1 MPHPRL
7 ALLIATTAIALA
19 LAAPAQAATRSVCS
33 ACTYTTIQTA
43 VTASNPGDVID
54 VAWGVYTESVQI
66 GAGHNDIT
74 IIGEQAGV
82 DARSGRPGA
91 LETIVEPDA
100 LPAHAGRAFN
110 IQTDGITIDGV
121 TVRSGAAGIWTQDV
135 TSGHYFVNNIFHDNS
150 IGVYPSVDGTRLTR
164 IRHNLFRHNNSGM
177 GATPPAAGAG
187 NGIYA
192 DAGTYDLTVDENRF
206 EGNLNASIF
215 LAHVPVGAPNRDI
228 RIIDNV
234 SATDTT
240 TGPPTPNGPAAYI
253 VQSRDVLIQG
263 NKSTDSYLAGFYLEN
278 DVNVLLRDNTV
289 VNPGDGYTSIRIGT
303 SNGLGPSQGIEAI
316 GNTLLGG
323 PQAITYGTWALRVS
337 DGASNGPVEF
347 HFNRVVGNRNGVENE
362 DFNTGDR
369 INAQN
374 NWWGKNTG
382 PNTAG
387 ADPATNVVFD
397 PWLVLGIGAS
407 PTLIPPDGTSTSTI
421 TADLRHDSNGDPTG
435 ANDFPD
441 GTSIGFATTLGTLQF
456 ASRPTFAGAATN
468 TLKSSTTPGT
478 ATVSGTLDNQTVST
492 PVTFGSPPQGPQ
504 GNPGLQGTQG
514 TPGNQGL
521 PGPRGPSGAITL
533 PAFRIL
539 KVNSAGSFPRR
550 LFLRGFQV
558 CATPSHAA
566 SLRFEL
572 SAPSGLLGV
581 RNRAVGTGERCVGFV
596 PNPRGLTLGVFR
608 VRVRVIARRGSLR
621 ASRDRFILIRR

>member
-1 MPHPRL
+1 MYRMTFPRL

-33 ACTYTTIQTA
+33 ACTYTTIQGA
-43 VTASNPGDVID
+43 VDASNPGDVID
-54 VAWGVYTESVQI
+54 VASGVYTESVQI
-66 GAGHNDIT
+66 LAPHNDIT
-74 IIGEQAGV
+74 ILGEQAGV
-82 DARSGRPGA
+82 DARNGRPGA

-100 LPAHAGRAFN
+100 VPAHAGRAFN

-150 IGVYPSVDGTRLTR
+150 IGVYPNVDGGRLTR
-164 IRHNLFRHNNSGM
+164 IRHNLFRQNNLGM

-206 EGNLNASIF
+206 AGNLNASIF
-215 LAHVPVGAPNRDI
+215 LAHVPAGAPNRDI
-228 RIIDNV
+228 RILDNV
-234 SATDTT
+234 STTDTT

-263 NKSTDSYLAGFYLEN
+263 NTSTDSYMAGFYLEN
-278 DVNVLLRDNTV
+278 DVNVILRDNTV
-289 VNPGDGYTSIRIGT
+289 VNPGDDYTSIRIGI
-303 SNGLGPSQGIEAI
+303 SNLLGPSQGIEAI

-323 PQAITYGTWALRVS
+323 AQGANWALKVS
-337 DGASNGPVEF
+337 DGATNGPVEF
-347 HFNRVVGNRNGVENE
+347 HFNRVVGNEHGVENQ
-362 DFNTGDR
+362 DLNAGDR
-369 INAQN
+369 VNAQH

-387 ADPATNVVFD
+387 ADPATGNVLFD

-407 PTLIPPDGTSTSTI
+407 PTLIPPDGTSTSAI

-435 ANDFPD
+435 PNDFPD

-456 ASRPTFAGAATN
+456 ASRATFAGAAPN

-504 GNPGLQGTQG
+504 GNPGPQ
-514 TPGNQGL
+514 GNQGL
-521 PGPRGPSGAITL
+521 PGPRGPSGVIAL

-572 SAPSGLLGV
+572 SAPSGPLGV
-581 RNRAVGTGERCVGFV
+581 RNRALGTGERCVGFV
-596 PNPRGLTLGVFR
+596 PNPRGLTLGVFT